1 MVPSSLRF
9 WFIVHFAADIIFAI
23 PLIFFPLEFMGF
35 WGFESADTLTARL
48 TGAAL
53 AGIGGNSLFMHK
65 GGAGEFNTMLTLK
78 IIWSSAAIIS
88 IIITIAEG
96 GPDSLY
102 LFLSVFVFFSILWI
116 YWKLKISAL
125 LK

>member
-1 MVPSSLRF
+1 LVPASLRF
-9 WFIVHFAADIIFAI
+9 WFVVHFAADIIFAV
-23 PLIFFPLEFMGF
+23 PLIFFPLEFLGF
-35 WGFESADTLTARL
+35 WGLESADLLTARL

-65 GGAGEFNTMLTLK
+65 GGAGEFNTMLNLK
-78 IIWSSAAIIS
+78 IIWSSAAIAA

-102 LFLSVFVFFSILWI
+102 LFLFIFMFFSLLWI
-116 YWKLKISAL
+116 YWKFRILSL

>member
-1 MVPSSLRF
+1 MVPPQLRF
-9 WFIVHFAADIIFAI
+9 WFLVHFAADIIFAV
-23 PLIFFPLEFMGF
+23 PLIFFPEIFMGF
-35 WGFESADTLTARL
+35 WGFESADMLTARL

-65 GGAGEFNTMLTLK
+65 KGIGEFNTMLTLK
-78 IIWSSAAIIS
+78 IIWSVAAIVS
-88 IIITIAEG
+88 IIMTIAEG

-102 LFLSVFVFFSILWI
+102 LFLAIFMFFSMLWI
-116 YWKLKISAL
+116 YWKYRIQSL